1 MNEEFLINS
10 YLKKLSKNNPSS
22 LNLNDDVFFDK
33 NKKLVISVD
42 TYNEGIHFLNFNK
55 PELIIRKII
64 RSSIS
69 DIYAKGVKPNY
80 FFLAGSGNKKH
91 FTKKNM
97 SLINKSLSSEQ
108 NRFNIKLSGGD
119 TTSSKNLSFTVMS
132 LGYSNKIVYRNKAKN
147 GDDIYITGNIG
158 DSYIGLK
165 ALKKNI
171 KLRPNQKKYFIDKY
185 YSPNLPI
192 KFSPHLYKIANC
204 SIDIS
209 DGLAIDMNKLINKQK
224 LGYLIDINKI
234 PMSRELEQLIKQKK
248 LKKLDYLFN
257 GDDYQILFTASKS
270 KRAYIKLLSSKMNQK
285 ISIIGQ
291 INTKSK
297 NYLLDGRRIPI
308 KYLKYRGY
316 SHKF

>member
-1 MNEEFLINS
+1 MNENDLIKNYLAKLANKNS
-10 YLKKLSKNNPSS
+10 PA

-42 TYNEGIHFLNFNK
+42 TYNEGIHFLNFKK
-55 PELIIRKII
+55 PDLIMRKII

-80 FFLAGSGNKKH
+80 FFLAGSGNKNH

-97 SLINKSLSSEQ
+97 SLINKSLSKEQ

-119 TTSSKNLSFTVMS
+119 TTFSKNLSFTIMS
-132 LGYSNKIVYRNKAKN
+132 LGYSDKIVYRNKAKN
-147 GDDIYITGNIG
+147 GDDIYITGNVG

-165 ALKKNI
+165 ALKNRI
-171 KLRPNQKKYFIDKY
+171 KLNSNQKKYFVDKY

-192 KFSPHLYKIANC
+192 NFSSYLFKIANC

-209 DGLAIDMNKLINKQK
+209 DGLVIDLNKLINKQK

-234 PMSRELEQLIKQKK
+234 PKSNNLKQLIKQKK
-248 LKKLDYLFN
+248 LNKLDYLFN

-270 KRAYIKLLSSKMNQK
+270 KRKYIKTLSSKMNQK

-297 NYLLDGRRIPI
+297 NYLLDNRKISI
-308 KYLKYRGY
+308 KYLKYQGY
-316 SHKF
+316 SHTF

>member
-33 NKKLVISVD
+33 TKKIVISVD

-55 PELIIRKII
+55 PDLVIRKII

-97 SLINKSLSSEQ
+97 LLISKSLSNEQ
-108 NRFNIKLSGGD
+108 KKFNIKLSGGD
-119 TTSSKNLSFTVMS
+119 TTFSKNLSFTVIS
-132 LGYSNKIVYRNKAKN
+132 LGYSNKIVYRNNAKV
-147 GDDIYITGNIG
+147 GDDIYITGNVG
-158 DSYIGLK
+158 DSYIGLI
-165 ALKKNI
+165 AVKNKI
-171 KLRPNQKKYFIDKY
+171 KLNSNQKKYFIDKY
-185 YSPNLPI
+185 YSPKLPT
-192 KFSPHLYKIANC
+192 KFSSHLYKIANC
-204 SIDIS
+204 SMDIS
-209 DGLAIDMNKLINKQK
+209 DGLVTDLNKLINKQK
-224 LGYLIDINKI
+224 LGYLINIDKI
-234 PMSRELEQLIKQKK
+234 PKSNQLKQLIKNKK
-248 LKKLDYLFN
+248 LNKLDYLFK
-257 GDDYQILFTASKS
+257 GDDYQILFTAHKS
-270 KRAYIKLLSSKMNQK
+270 KRKYIKLLSTKMNQK

-297 NYLLDGRRIPI
+297 NYLLDNRRISI
-308 KYLKYRGY
+308 KNLKYQGY
-316 SHKF
+316 SHIF

>member
-1 MNEEFLINS
+1 LINN
-10 YLKKLSKNNPSS
+10 YLKKLSRNNPPS
-22 LNLNDDVFFDK
+22 LKLNDDVFFDK

-42 TYNEGIHFLNFNK
+42 TYNEGIHFLNFKK

-204 SIDIS
+204 SMDIS

-297 NYLLDGRRIPI
+297 NYLLDDRKIPI
-308 KYLKYRGY
+308 KYLKYQGY

>member
-42 TYNEGIHFLNFNK
+42 TYHEGIHFLNFNK
-55 PELIIRKII
+55 PDLVIRKIT

-97 SLINKSLSSEQ
+97 SLINKSLSNEQ

-119 TTSSKNLSFTVMS
+119 TTSSKNLSFTVIS
-132 LGYSNKIVYRNKAKN
+132 LGYSNKIVYRNKAKI
-147 GDDIYITGNIG
+147 GDDIYLTGNIG
-158 DSYIGLK
+158 DSL
-165 ALKKNI
+165 
-171 KLRPNQKKYFIDKY
+171 
-185 YSPNLPI
+185 
-192 KFSPHLYKIANC
+192 
-204 SIDIS
+204 
-209 DGLAIDMNKLINKQK
+209 NKLINKQK
-224 LGYLIDINKI
+224 LGYLIDIDKI
-234 PMSRELEQLIKQKK
+234 PISNHLKQLIKQKK
-248 LKKLDYLFN
+248 MKTLNYLFN

-270 KRAYIKLLSSKMNQK
+270 KRKYIKTLSSKMNQK

-297 NYLLDGRRIPI
+297 SYLLDNRRIPI
-308 KYLKYRGY
+308 KYLKYQGY
-316 SHKF
+316 SHIF